1 MDHDP
6 EKASSDAAEDSSAV
20 FSPIQSRVRRPS
32 IAESR
37 RTSLSRAWSQNG
49 YGCQDAQLSSDDQ
62 AETAAVEKDPFE
74 VAFDNG
80 DEDPLCPRSF
90 GKVKKWTIVVIVS
103 MASFCVTAASS
114 IYTSTYAQMEA
125 EFHNSRIVSTLGLS
139 LFVLGISLGPMF
151 LSPLSEFYGRR
162 PIYLVSWSMYVVWII
177 PQAVAKNIATM
188 LVSRFLDGFAG
199 SAFLAVSGGTVGDLF
214 ARQELQAPMLMF
226 SLAPFVGPSIGPL
239 IGGFINYNVDWRWTY
254 YMLLIWAV
262 AILVSIVFL
271 VPETYHPILVRDKA
285 RKMRKETSDERWQ
298 APNEKVQKSVLNAIG
313 HSLLKP
319 FQLLIFE
326 PMCLN
331 LCIFSAILLGILYL
345 FFGAFPLVFRDVYG
359 FNLWQVGLTFL
370 GILIGMLMAA
380 CLDPAWYNNRA
391 RLIARLSAATGVE
404 GASEPEFRLPP
415 AILGSVLVP
424 AGIFMFGWSS
434 YSWVHWIVPVIG
446 SAIFG
451 AGTLLV
457 FSGIFTFLV
466 DAYPLYAASA
476 LAANAF
482 VRCSFAA
489 AFPLFGTQ
497 MYGKLGI
504 QWASSLLAFLTV
516 AMMPFPYLFFRY
528 GKQIRAKSR
537 FAKS

>member
-1 MDHDP
+1 MDRDS
-6 EKASSDAAEDSSAV
+6 EKASSDAAEDASTV

-37 RTSLSRAWSQNG
+37 RTSRSETLSRAWSQNG
-49 YGCQDAQLSSDDQ
+49 YSCQDAQLSSDDQ
-62 AETAAVEKDPFE
+62 AETAPVEKDPFE

-90 GKVKKWTIVVIVS
+90 SKVKKWAIVAIVS

-188 LVSRFLDGFAG
+188 LVSRFFNGFAG

-226 SLAPFVGPSIGPL
+226 SLAPFVGPSVGPL

-254 YMLLIWAV
+254 YVLLIWAV
-262 AILVSIVFL
+262 AILVSIVFF

-380 CLDPAWYNNRA
+380 CLDPVWYNNRA
-391 RLIARLSAATGVE
+391 RLIARLNAATGVD

-482 VRCSFAA
+482 VRS

-528 GKQIRAKSR
+528 GKQIRARSR